1 MAPTVTDPGPAPAT
15 PAAPGPDFPALDS
28 LRAVA
33 SVAVVA
39 THASFWAGAYAAP
52 VWGTA
57 LARLDVGVALFFVLS
72 GFLLS
77 RPWFARRRA
86 GAPPPG
92 TGRYLWKRALR
103 ILPVYLLTVVAA
115 LTLLPGN
122 RDAGPGQWLASLLLA
137 DTYVDDRLPD
147 GLTQMWSLATE
158 VAFYAVL
165 PALMWCTL
173 RPRRDRSGD
182 ARRFVVLVLA
192 MLGVTVV
199 WLLDL
204 SVRLDGGGTM
214 LRLWLPSYLTWFG
227 TGLVLAAA
235 QVARSDRGGPAAPDV
250 LGGGGRLGRA
260 AWGLEQLGR
269 SPVTCWVAALALLAV
284 ASTPVAGPADLSPA
298 TLGSALTKNLLYAA
312 VAGLVVLA
320 GVFAPAGH
328 PLTRLLSLRPLRHL
342 GHLSYGL
349 FCVHLVVLELVARW
363 RGIELFGGRG
373 PELLVLTLVVSLA
386 VSELLYRLVERPL
399 MRWKDL
405 GRRTPPSSAA
415 TTTPSATAT
424 SSAGATSTP
433 AHPSGDPSGRRQ

>member
-1 MAPTVTDPGPAPAT
+1 MAPTVTDPPAAPAT
-15 PAAPGPDFPALDS
+15 ATGATGELPALDS

-39 THASFWAGAYAAP
+39 THASFWAGAYSAP

-77 RPWFARRRA
+77 RPWFARRRR
-86 GAPPPG
+86 GAPAPG

-122 RDAGPGQWLASLLLA
+122 RDAGPSTWATTLLMA
-137 DTYVDDRLPD
+137 NTYVDDSLPD

-165 PALMWCTL
+165 PLLMWCVL
-173 RPRRDRSGD
+173 RPRRSPRGD
-182 ARRFVVLVLA
+182 ARRLA
-192 MLGVTVV
+192 VALALMALVTVV

-214 LRLWLPSYLTWFG
+214 IRLWLPSYLTWFG
-227 TGLVLAAA
+227 TGIALAAV
-235 QVARSDRGGPAAPDV
+235 QVARADADTGA
-250 LGGGGRLGRA
+250 GRLGRL
-260 AWGLEQLGR
+260 AWGVEQLGR
-269 SPVTCWVAALALLAV
+269 SPLTCWVAALALFAM

-298 TLGSALTKNLLYAA
+298 SLGSALTKNLLYAA
-312 VAGLVVLA
+312 VAGLLVVPA
-320 GVFAPAGH
+320 VFAPASH
-328 PLTRLLSLRPLRHL
+328 PVTRLLGLPLLRHL

-373 PELLVLTLVVSLA
+373 VELLVLTLVISLI
-386 VSELLYRLVERPL
+386 VSEVLYRLVERPL
-399 MRWKDL
+399 MRLKDL
-405 GRRTPPSSAA
+405 GRRRSSSVAV

-424 SSAGATSTP
+424 RS
-433 AHPSGDPSGRRQ
+433 

>member
-1 MAPTVTDPGPAPAT
+1 MAPTVTDHA
-15 PAAPGPDFPALDS
+15 PAAPGPVDLPVLDS

-39 THASFWAGAYAAP
+39 THASFWAGAYGAP

-77 RPWFARRRA
+77 RPWFARRRR
-86 GAPPPG
+86 GAPPPS

-103 ILPVYLLTVVAA
+103 IVPVYVISVVAA
-115 LTLLPGN
+115 LTLLPDRDTGPAQWVTTLLMGN
-122 RDAGPGQWLASLLLA
+122 I
-137 DTYVDDRLPD
+137 YVDDQLPD

-165 PALMWCTL
+165 PLLMWCVL
-173 RPRRDRSGD
+173 PPRRSPSGD
-182 ARRFVVLVLA
+182 GRRLVLVLVA
-192 MLGVTVV
+192 MVVVTVV

-214 LRLWLPSYLTWFG
+214 IRLWLPSYLTWFG
-227 TGLVLAAA
+227 TGIVIAAA
-235 QVARSDRGGPAAPDV
+235 QVAHAARSGPSTPALGGP
-250 LGGGGRLGRA
+250 GRVDRA
-260 AWGLEQLGR
+260 LWALEQLGR
-269 SPVTCWVAALALLAV
+269 TPLTCWVAALALFVVSA
-284 ASTPVAGPADLSPA
+284 TPVAGPADLSPA

-312 VAGLVVLA
+312 VAGLLVLA
-320 GVFAPAGH
+320 GVFGPRSH

-363 RGIELFGGRG
+363 RDVELFGGRG
-373 PELLVLTLVVSLA
+373 PELLVLTLVISLA
-386 VSELLYRLVERPL
+386 VSEVLYRVVERPL
-399 MRWKDL
+399 MRLKDL
-405 GRRTPPSSAA
+405 GRRTPSGPAA
-415 TTTPSATAT
+415 TTSPSATAV
-424 SSAGATSTP
+424 SS
-433 AHPSGDPSGRRQ
+433 

>member
-1 MAPTVTDPGPAPAT
+1 MAPTVTDP
-15 PAAPGPDFPALDS
+15 PAAPVTAEELPALDS
-28 LRAVA
+28 LRAIA

-39 THASFWAGAYAAP
+39 THASFWAGAYSAP

-57 LARLDVGVALFFVLS
+57 LARLDAGVALFFVLS

-77 RPWFARRRA
+77 RPWFARRRR
-86 GAPPPG
+86 GAPAPG
-92 TGRYLWKRALR
+92 AGRYLWKRALR

-122 RDAGPGQWLASLLLA
+122 RDAGPGTWATTLLMA
-137 DTYVDDRLPD
+137 NTYVDDRLPD

-158 VAFYAVL
+158 VAFYALL
-165 PALMWCTL
+165 PLLMWGVL
-173 RPRRDRSGD
+173 RPRRSPRGD
-182 ARRFVVLVLA
+182 ARRLAVALVLMA
-192 MLGVTVV
+192 LVTVV

-227 TGLVLAAA
+227 TGIVLAAV
-235 QVARSDRGGPAAPDV
+235 QVARRGTRTVTPGD
-250 LGGGGRLGRA
+250 GSGRLGRL
-260 AWGLEQLGR
+260 AWGVEQLGR
-269 SPVTCWVAALALLAV
+269 SPLTCWVAALALFAV

-298 TLGSALTKNLLYAA
+298 GLGSALTKNLLYAA
-312 VAGLVVLA
+312 VAGLLVVPA
-320 GVFAPAGH
+320 VFAPASH
-328 PLTRLLSLRPLRHL
+328 PMTRLLGLPLLRHL

-373 PELLVLTLVVSLA
+373 VELLVLTLAISLL
-386 VSELLYRLVERPL
+386 VSEVLYRLVERPL
-399 MRWKDL
+399 MRLKDV
-405 GRRTPPSSAA
+405 GRRRSSSVVA

-424 SSAGATSTP
+424 RS
-433 AHPSGDPSGRRQ
+433 

>member
-1 MAPTVTDPGPAPAT
+1 MAPTVTDPGAALPT
-15 PAAPGPDFPALDS
+15 PAGSGPEFPVLDS
-28 LRAVA
+28 LRALA
-33 SVAVVA
+33 SLAVVA
-39 THASFWAGAYAAP
+39 THVSFWAGAYAAP

-77 RPWFARRRA
+77 RPWFARRAA

-103 ILPVYLLTVVAA
+103 ILPVYLVTVVAA

-122 RDAGPGQWLASLLLA
+122 SGAGPVRWLTTLTMTN
-137 DTYVDDRLPD
+137 TYVDDRLPD

-165 PALMWCTL
+165 PLLMWCTL
-173 RPRRDRSGD
+173 RPHRSRRGD
-182 ARRFVVLVLA
+182 GRRFVVLLVA
-192 MLGVTVV
+192 MLAVTVV
-199 WLLDL
+199 WLMDL

-227 TGLVLAAA
+227 TGIVVAAV
-235 QVARSDRGGPAAPDV
+235 QVARSTPSGSDV
-250 LGGGGRLGRA
+250 LGGDGRLGRL
-260 AWGLEQLGR
+260 AWGVEQLGR
-269 SPVTCWVAALALLAV
+269 SPVTCWVAALALFAV
-284 ASTPVAGPADLSPA
+284 AATPVAGPADLSPA

-312 VAGLVVLA
+312 VAGLVVLPC
-320 GVFAPAGH
+320 VVAPADH
-328 PLTRLLSLRPLRHL
+328 PLVRVLSLGWLRHL

-373 PELLVLTLVVSLA
+373 PELLALTLLVSLA
-386 VSELLYRLVERPL
+386 VSELLYRFLERPL
-399 MRWKDL
+399 MRLKDL
-405 GRRTPPSSAA
+405 GRRTPTSSAA
-415 TTTPSATAT
+415 TTRPTATAV
-424 SSAGATSTP
+424 SS
-433 AHPSGDPSGRRQ
+433 

>member
-1 MAPTVTDPGPAPAT
+1 MAPTVTDP
-15 PAAPGPDFPALDS
+15 PAAPVVATGGELPALDS
-28 LRAVA
+28 LRAIA

-39 THASFWAGAYAAP
+39 THASFWAGAYSAP

-77 RPWFARRRA
+77 RPWFARRRR
-86 GAPPPG
+86 GAPAPG
-92 TGRYLWKRALR
+92 AARYLWKRALR

-122 RDAGPGQWLASLLLA
+122 RDAGPGTWATTLLMA

-165 PALMWCTL
+165 PLLMWCVL
-173 RPRRDRSGD
+173 PPRRSPRGD
-182 ARRFVVLVLA
+182 ARRLAVALVVMAL
-192 MLGVTVV
+192 VTVV

-214 LRLWLPSYLTWFG
+214 IRLWLPSYLTWFG
-227 TGLVLAAA
+227 TGIALAAV
-235 QVARSDRGGPAAPDV
+235 QVARHDTDSGPDSDEAARGG
-250 LGGGGRLGRA
+250 GRGRLGRL
-260 AWGLEQLGR
+260 AWGVEQLGR
-269 SPVTCWVAALALLAV
+269 SPLTCWVAALALFAV

-298 TLGSALTKNLLYAA
+298 SLGSALTKNLLYAA
-312 VAGLVVLA
+312 VAGLLVVPA
-320 GVFAPAGH
+320 VFAPASH
-328 PLTRLLSLRPLRHL
+328 PMTRLLGLPLLRHL

-373 PELLVLTLVVSLA
+373 VELLVLTLAVSLL
-386 VSELLYRLVERPL
+386 VSEVLYRVVERPL
-399 MRWKDL
+399 MRLKDL
-405 GRRTPPSSAA
+405 GGPRSSSAAA

-424 SSAGATSTP
+424 RS
-433 AHPSGDPSGRRQ
+433 

>member
-1 MAPTVTDPGPAPAT
+1 MAPTVTDPAPTPAT
-15 PAAPGPDFPALDS
+15 AGAGPDFPVLDS
-28 LRAVA
+28 LRALA

-103 ILPVYLLTVVAA
+103 IVPVYLVTVVAA

-122 RDAGPGQWLASLLLA
+122 GGAGPLRWLTTLTMTN
-137 DTYVDDRLPD
+137 TYVDDQLPD

-165 PALMWCTL
+165 PLLMWCVL
-173 RPRRDRSGD
+173 SPRRSRRGD
-182 ARRFVVLVLA
+182 GRRFLVLLVA
-192 MLGVTVV
+192 MLAVTVV
-199 WLLDL
+199 WLMDL

-227 TGLVLAAA
+227 TGILIAAV
-235 QVARSDRGGPAAPDV
+235 QVARSGAPGVIGAAGPDV
-250 LGGGGRLGRA
+250 LGGAGRLGRL

-269 SPVTCWVAALALLAV
+269 SPVTCWVAALALFAV

-298 TLGSALTKNLLYAA
+298 SLGSALTKNLLYAA
-312 VAGLVVLA
+312 VAGLVVLP
-320 GVFAPAGH
+320 GVVAPADH
-328 PLTRLLSLRPLRHL
+328 PLVRVLSLGWLRHL

-349 FCVHLVVLELVARW
+349 FCVHLVVLELVTEW

-373 PELLVLTLVVSLA
+373 PELLALTLVISLA
-386 VSELLYRLVERPL
+386 VSELLYRVVERPA
-399 MRWKDL
+399 MRLKDL
-405 GRRTPPSSAA
+405 GRRTPASSAA
-415 TTTPSATAT
+415 TTTPTASAV
-424 SSAGATSTP
+424 SS
-433 AHPSGDPSGRRQ
+433 